1 MPMKQGII
9 GKSSVI
15 GGADALRLTQAKRPG
30 GSAECDT
37 AEVMASMSKWR
48 ASPRPTAGLSAID
61 IEGDYFR
68 LKVSNAAR

>member
-1 MPMKQGII
+1 MPMNQGII

-37 AEVMASMSKWR
+37 AEVMASMSKR
-48 ASPRPTAGLSAID
+48 RTSLLST
-61 IEGDYFR
+61 EGE
-68 LKVSNAAR
+68 A